1 MTSFDTVLDA
11 AQNLPTDDRLRLI
24 EALWDSVPPDVD
36 VPLHADWGP
45 ELEKRVAEIESGAA
59 SGVPWCII
67 RNEAFARIGLGKGK
81 ERRSGT
87 NLRQSIPRLDLFAEF
102 IADLIGVKS
111 VSIGG
116 S

>member
-45 ELEKRVAEIESGAA
+45 ELEKRVAEIESGA
-59 SGVPWCII
+59 STSVPWSTI
-67 RNEAFARIGLGKGK
+67 RDEALARIGHGNI
-81 ERRSGT
+81 R
-87 NLRQSIPRLDLFAEF
+87 
-102 IADLIGVKS
+102 
-111 VSIGG
+111 
-116 S
+116 